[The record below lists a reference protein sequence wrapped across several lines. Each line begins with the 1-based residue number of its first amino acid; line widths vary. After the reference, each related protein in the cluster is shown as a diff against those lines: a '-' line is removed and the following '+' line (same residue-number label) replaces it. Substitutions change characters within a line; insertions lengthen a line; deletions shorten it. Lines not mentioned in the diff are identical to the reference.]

1 MPFRLRLIE
10 SSRIWSSLLIHF
22 SLLNNFYSHGA
33 SLFLESW
40 TISAFQTLTS
50 NGVNSASPAT
60 GFRAIPLAQK
70 LINSAGEEQTT

>member
-50 NGVNSASPAT
+50 NGSTPLLLLWV
-60 GFRAIPLAQK
+60 FRAIALAQN
-70 LINSAGEEQTT
+70 L